1 MDREEHV
8 IALPTIEF
16 EVPLL
21 LLLLPLPA
29 LVLLLMSK
37 APEGRSGAIRVP
49 FFAELGR
56 LPGGGSVRGR
66 RRGGAVLVLKA
77 FAWTLLVVAAARPI
91 WLGPPEPVTT
101 QGRDLM
107 LALDLSGSMETAD
120 FEVSGRAIDRLSV
133 VRAVAQDFVAHR
145 EGDRVGLVLFG
156 SRAYLQAPLT
166 FDRDTVVEMLG
177 EGEIGLAGEET
188 AIGDA
193 IGLAV
198 KYLRDRPADERV
210 LVLLS
215 DGASNAGALEPMRA
229 AEIAAQAGVKIYTI
243 GIGSDRAV
251 VNTPFGPR
259 QVAASADLDER
270 TLSDIA
276 NHTGGLYFRA
286 RDTNALVEIY
296 QRIDALEPSDGEAET
311 VRPTRALFHWPLAGA
326 LATAGML
333 GLAGG
338 IRDTARSFAGQPIR
352 TEA

>member
-1 MDREEHV
+1 V
-8 IALPTIEF
+8 IEF
-16 EVPLL
+16 EAPLF

-29 LVLLLMSK
+29 VVWMLMPR
-37 APEGRSGAIRVP
+37 APEGRSGALRVP
-49 FFAELGR
+49 FFAELGA
-56 LPGGGSVRGR
+56 LPGGGSGRGR
-66 RRGGAVLVLKA
+66 RAGGAALSLKIL
-77 FAWTLLVVAAARPI
+77 AWLLLVVAAARPTL
-91 WLGPPEPVTT
+91 LGPPEPVTT

-120 FEVSGRAIDRLSV
+120 FEVGGRAIDRLSV
-133 VRAVAQDFVAHR
+133 VRAVAQDFVKHR
-145 EGDRVGLVLFG
+145 EGDRIGLVLFG

-166 FDRDTVVEMLG
+166 FDRDTVIEMLG

-198 KYLRDRPADERV
+198 KYLRDRPAQERV

-229 AEIAAQAGVKIYTI
+229 AELAAQAGVKIYTI

-259 QVAASADLDER
+259 RVAPSADLDEQALAR
-270 TLSDIA
+270 IA
-276 NHTGGLYFRA
+276 EHTGGLYFRA

-311 VRPTRALFHWPLAGA
+311 VRPTRALFRWPLAGA
-326 LATAGML
+326 IAAAGLL
-333 GLAGG
+333 GVAGG
-338 IRDTARSFAGQPIR
+338 ARDAARSFPWRSKPNGGVAS
-352 TEA
+352 